1 MKVYETPKFKKLR
14 EKLRS
19 TVEREALGKA
29 ILDVIK
35 DPFDSK
41 KLKGEFKDFRRHK
54 YSVHGHEQ
62 RLIFK
67 VEGDVIYLLSFGP
80 REGIYK

>member
-1 MKVYETPKFKKLR
+1 M
-14 EKLRS
+14 S
-19 TVEREALGKA
+19 TALA
-29 ILDVIK
+29 
-35 DPFDSK
+35 DPHRDTCPN
-41 KLKGEFKDFRRHK
+41 LLPE
-54 YSVHGHEQ
+54 YSTATHHHEQ